1 VSEDLRR
8 EKLREPISK
17 KELERRWR
25 AVREA
30 MAKEGL
36 DCLIMQ
42 SRNRYL
48 GGYVRYFTDI
58 PAQHSYPRSVIFP
71 LDDEITMISHGA
83 PPPSPASPPE
93 WTVHGVK
100 KRITLPYLPS
110 LNFTK
115 TMEAKAVADAIKSYK
130 VKRVGIVSKATISA
144 SVYEYLMENL
154 PEVDMWDATDM
165 VDEIKAVKSEEEIR
179 LVKKTAELQDKVF
192 AAILASVRPGV
203 REYELRA
210 EIQRLCINLGSE
222 QQLIMIGSAPAGTP
236 ARQLFEFYQ
245 NRTLKNGDSVCIMIE
260 VNGPGGFYGEI
271 GRTVCIGEAPRAL
284 LDTWANA
291 VVAQD
296 KTAEIMKP
304 GAKPEELI
312 NTHNKLLASM
322 GYPLEGRL
330 LSHGQGYDLV
340 ERPGICPGE
349 KMTIKAGMNIVIH
362 PTLITKESYAF
373 CCDNYLITD
382 SGAVRIHKTP
392 REVFIV

>member
-1 VSEDLRR
+1 MSEDLRK
-8 EKLREPISK
+8 EKLREPIST

-25 AVREA
+25 TVREA

-48 GGYVRYFTDI
+48 GGYVRYFIDI
-58 PAQHSYPRSVIFP
+58 PAQHSYPVSVLFP
-71 LDDEITMISHGA
+71 LDDEMTLISHGGA
-83 PPPSPASPPE
+83 PLPISPPE
-93 WTVHGVK
+93 WAVHGVK
-100 KRITLPYLPS
+100 ERITLPYLPT
-110 LNFTK
+110 LNFTS
-115 TMEAKAVADAIKSYK
+115 TMEAKAIADTVKNRR
-130 VKRVGIVSKATISA
+130 VKRLGIVSKATIAA
-144 SVYEYLMENL
+144 SVYEYLRENL
-154 PEVDMWDATDM
+154 PGVDMWDATDM
-165 VDEIKAVKSEEEIR
+165 VDEIKAVKSEQEIR

-192 AAILASVRPGV
+192 AAALAMVRPGV
-203 REYELRA
+203 REYELRS
-210 EIQRLCINLGSE
+210 EIQRLAINLGSE

-236 ARQLFEFYQ
+236 AGQLHEFYQ
-245 NRTLKNGDSVCIMIE
+245 TRTLQYGDAVCIMIE

-284 LDTWANA
+284 LDTWADA

-296 KTAEIMKP
+296 RTAELMNP
-304 GAKPEELI
+304 GAKPEELLD
-312 NTHNKLLASM
+312 THNKLLASM

-330 LSHGQGYDLV
+330 FAHGQGYDLV

-349 KMTIKAGMNIVIH
+349 KMTIKTGMSIVIH
-362 PTLITKESYAF
+362 PTLLTKESYAF

-392 REVFIV
+392 REVFVV

>member
-1 VSEDLRR
+1 MSEDLRK
-8 EKLREPISK
+8 EKLREPISR

-25 AVREA
+25 TVREA
-30 MAKEGL
+30 MAREGL
-36 DCLIMQ
+36 DCLILQ

-48 GGYVRYFTDI
+48 GGYVRYFIDI
-58 PAQHSYPRSVIFP
+58 PAQHSYPVSVLFP
-71 LDDEITMISHGA
+71 LDDEMTLISHGG
-83 PPPSPASPPE
+83 PPLPVSPPE
-93 WTVHGVK
+93 WAIHGVNE
-100 KRITLPYLPS
+100 RITLPYLPT
-110 LNFTK
+110 LNFTS
-115 TMEAKAVADAIKSYK
+115 TIEAKAIVNTVKTRK
-130 VKRVGIVSKATISA
+130 VKRLGVVSKATISA
-144 SVYEYLMENL
+144 SVYEHLRENL

-192 AAILASVRPGV
+192 AAALAMVRPGV
-203 REYELRA
+203 REYELRS
-210 EIQRLCINLGSE
+210 EIQRLAINLGSE

-236 ARQLFEFYQ
+236 AGQLHEFYQ
-245 NRTLKNGDSVCIMIE
+245 TRTLQYGDAVCIMIE

-284 LDTWANA
+284 LDTWADS

-296 KTAEIMKP
+296 RTAKLMKP
-304 GAKPEELI
+304 GAKPEELLD
-312 NTHNKLLASM
+312 THNKLLASM

-330 LSHGQGYDLV
+330 FAHGQGYDLV

-362 PTLITKESYAF
+362 PTLLTKKSYAF
-373 CCDNYLITD
+373 CCDNYLVTD

-392 REVFIV
+392 REVFVV